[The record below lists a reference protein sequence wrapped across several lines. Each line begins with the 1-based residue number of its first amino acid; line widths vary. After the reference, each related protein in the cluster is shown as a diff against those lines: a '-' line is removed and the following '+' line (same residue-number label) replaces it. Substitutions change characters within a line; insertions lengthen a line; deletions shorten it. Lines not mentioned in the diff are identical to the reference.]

1 MSIRIAIGQ
10 VNPRLGDLQAN
21 LALYEERIGHAAADK
36 TQLLLFPELSLTGY
50 MLRDTV
56 PTVALTLDAPEIKQ
70 LMALSRKLSF
80 VAGLVEES
88 ADHRFF
94 NSAVYFEDG
103 EIRHVHR
110 KVYLPTY
117 GMFDEQ
123 RYFARGDRVRAFD
136 TKFGRM
142 ALLICEDLWH
152 PSTIYLAA
160 LDGALAVLCPSA
172 SPLRGIVD
180 QQSQDDNARYWEM
193 LNRVYAETYSLFMI
207 YGNRCGFEDGVG
219 FWGGSEIVDPFGER
233 LAKARYY
240 DEDFIAVD
248 ASFEAVRRKR
258 TMSPLLR
265 DEDLDLTINE
275 LMRIRERPGAKI
287 VQRFKGSK
295 VQGRTN
301 AEEITRRKKSICP
314 ANFNRSL
321 AMTQIPTNTA
331 LLRQILV
338 AFIRNEVRKTGLARV
353 VVGLS
358 GGVDSALSAMLAA
371 EALGRQNV
379 LGVLMPYK
387 SSNPDSQGP
396 CRDGRAKERYRVD
409 VGRDHGADRRLFCR
423 LPRCRRAPA
432 RQQDGARAHDDS
444 L

>member
-1 MSIRIAIGQ
+1 VSIRIAIGQ

-21 LALYEERIGHAAADK
+21 LALYEERIGHAADEKAD
-36 TQLLLFPELSLTGY
+36 LLLFPELSLTGY
-50 MLRDTV
+50 LLRDTV
-56 PTVALTLDAPEIKQ
+56 PAVALKLDAPEIRQ
-70 LMALSRKLSF
+70 LMALSRKVAF
-80 VAGLVEES
+80 VAGIVEES
-88 ADHRFF
+88 SDHKFF

-103 EIRHVHR
+103 AIRHVHR

-136 TKFGRM
+136 SKFGRL

-219 FWGGSEIVDPFGER
+219 FWGGSEIIDPFGER

-248 ASFEAVRRKR
+248 AGFEAVRRKR

-275 LMRIRERPGAKI
+275 LLRIRERPGAEA
-287 VQRFKGSK
+287 VQRFKGSR
-295 VQGRTN
+295 VQGRKAT
-301 AEEITRRKKSICP
+301 TRKKS
-314 ANFNRSL
+314 
-321 AMTQIPTNTA
+321 
-331 LLRQILV
+331 
-338 AFIRNEVRKTGLARV
+338 K
-353 VVGLS
+353 
-358 GGVDSALSAMLAA
+358 
-371 EALGRQNV
+371 
-379 LGVLMPYK
+379 
-387 SSNPDSQGP
+387 
-396 CRDGRAKERYRVD
+396 
-409 VGRDHGADRRLFCR
+409 
-423 LPRCRRAPA
+423 
-432 RQQDGARAHDDS
+432 
-444 L
+444 